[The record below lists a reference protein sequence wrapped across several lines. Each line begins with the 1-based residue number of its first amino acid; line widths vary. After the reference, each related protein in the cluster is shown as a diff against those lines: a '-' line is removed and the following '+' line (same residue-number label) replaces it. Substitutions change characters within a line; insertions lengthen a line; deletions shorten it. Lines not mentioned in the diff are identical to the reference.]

1 LVNGIYTK
9 NYQAHPVLTLA
20 FTNGNLMAL
29 SDILAQSINI
39 NVNRKYPKDESE
51 GAKERLHSN
60 EHFDYPRLLRFSLY
74 GFSIAPINNMI
85 FTNTLKRVAV
95 DQIFFAPF
103 GLVFFF
109 GFMGISEGHDYD
121 GIKLKFNEGYFSAL
135 KANYTIWPLVQLV
148 NFRFLP
154 LQYRV
159 PFVGSVGVLW
169 STYLSLLNSKTEI

>member
-1 LVNGIYTK
+1 MLSAFSLVNGIYTK

-39 NVNRKYPKDESE
+39 NINRKYPKDESE
-51 GAKERLHSN
+51 EAKERLHSN

-74 GFSIAPINNMI
+74 GFSVAPI
-85 FTNTLKRVAV
+85 
-95 DQIFFAPF
+95 
-103 GLVFFF
+103 
-109 GFMGISEGHDYD
+109 
-121 GIKLKFNEGYFSAL
+121 GYFSAL